1 MLDVHPAHHVASTW
15 RDFFI
20 HIATIVLGLL
30 IAVGIEQAVE
40 YVHRRDQV
48 HQMEEALRA
57 ESLENRHTIADDLPA
72 LDAIL
77 ASVDANIATLQRHR
91 NAGEKD
97 PVGLAPRPNV
107 RLFVPIDTAWL
118 GMRDSALIYIV
129 PRQLSTNYWKLDHMI
144 QRADIY
150 TLDATRSRDRI
161 SAIETL
167 QTPLAPFSAAERND
181 LLIAYSEYRQQLVHM
196 RNNLIALDISIALV
210 LEDKDLTIESTNDA
224 LNRLR
229 DKQQ

>member
-1 MLDVHPAHHVASTW
+1 
-15 RDFFI
+15 
-20 HIATIVLGLL
+20 
-30 IAVGIEQAVE
+30 
-40 YVHRRDQV
+40 
-48 HQMEEALRA
+48 
-57 ESLENRHTIADDLPA
+57 
-72 LDAIL
+72 
-77 ASVDANIATLQRHR
+77 
-91 NAGEKD
+91 
-97 PVGLAPRPNV
+97 
-107 RLFVPIDTAWL
+107 
-118 GMRDSALIYIV
+118 
-129 PRQLSTNYWKLDHMI
+129 MI

-167 QTPLAPFSAAERND
+167 QTPSAPFSAAERND
-181 LLIAYSEYRQQLVHM
+181 LLIAYSEYRQQLDHM